1 MKILKEGC
9 NNFAYRGR
17 DDPKWA
23 FCCILRF
30 VQFQKE
36 RVEKKEITAGIL
48 RNCVKVIKIFC
59 EATDVII
66 PWKKI
71 SKGLPRA
78 KRYADDRA
86 PTLDEIRK
94 ITEYPDRRIK
104 SIVYTMASSGIRSAL
119 GIISNGV
126 MSFQSK
132 KDGDLVAAKMTIY
145 TGEPDEYFT
154 FISPEAYH
162 ALESWVEYRRVSGE
176 SVNRESWLMR
186 NLWNS
191 TKPTENSL
199 AKKFVDFPERLNS
212 LGVKRLVERALWSQG
227 LRTKLKDGKKRHEF
241 QTDHGFRK
249 WFKTQCEM
257 SEMR

>member
-1 MKILKEGC
+1 VKILKERC

-23 FCCILRF
+23 FSCILRF

-36 RVEKKEITAGIL
+36 SGKKEITAGTL

-132 KDGDLVAAKMTIY
+132 KDGDLVAAKMMVY

-176 SVNRESWLMR
+176 SVSRESWLMR

-191 TKPTENSL
+191 K
-199 AKKFVDFPERLNS
+199 AHRKFVS
-212 LGVKRLVERALWSQG
+212 
-227 LRTKLKDGKKRHEF
+227 KKICRF
-241 QTDHGFRK
+241 SR
-249 WFKTQCEM
+249 KTQFSWCEKACGACTM
-257 SEMR
+257 VSGSKD